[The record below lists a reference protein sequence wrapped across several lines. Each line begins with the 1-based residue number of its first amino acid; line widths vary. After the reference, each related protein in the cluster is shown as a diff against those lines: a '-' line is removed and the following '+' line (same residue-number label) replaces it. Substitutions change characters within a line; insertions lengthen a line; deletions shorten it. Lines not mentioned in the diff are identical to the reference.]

1 MVVRGDAGGGER
13 GWWEVV
19 VVRCGGEKQGLV
31 VLRGGGE
38 GWWWEVVVRG
48 AGRRRW

>member
-19 VVRCGGEKQGLV
+19 VVMVRCGGEKQGLA

-38 GWWWEVVVRG
+38 RWW
-48 AGRRRW
+48 

>member
-1 MVVRGDAGGGER
+1 MGDAAGGER
-13 GWWEVV
+13 GWWEVAV

-38 GWWWEVVVRG
+38 GWWWEVVVKG
-48 AGRRRW
+48 ASAR